1 MAMRRRRRFRRVPRL
16 KGQTLNRM
24 IPNII
29 TVCAL
34 AAGLTAVR
42 FAIGGEWKFAVIA
55 ILTAGVLDAL
65 DGRMARLLKSTSEF
79 GAQLDSLSD
88 VIAFGVAPA
97 FVVYLWVLQGSG
109 DYGWVAALFFTVCCA
124 LRLAR
129 FNIATGSLPPYAY
142 NYFTGIPAPAGGCM
156 ATLPIVLSFQ
166 FGVGVVDQPLLVGGW
181 LVLVAGFMVSRLPSF
196 SFKKLKVPHGYVL
209 PVLAGVG
216 LVVAALV
223 TRPWF
228 TLSGIAFLYI
238 ASIPFAIWSYKKLS
252 LEAAHI
258 HADETVL
265 AEGKPGE
272 GKGAATNAV
281 KDDGGGPVAQDK
293 AGGNKG

>member
-1 MAMRRRRRFRRVPRL
+1 MVLRRKRRFRRVPRL
-16 KGQTLNRM
+16 KGQTINRM

-42 FAIGGEWKFAVIA
+42 YAIAGEWKFAVIA

-65 DGRMARLLKSTSEF
+65 DGRMARLLKSASEF

-129 FNIATGSLPPYAY
+129 FNITSDSPPYAY
-142 NYFTGIPAPAGGCM
+142 NYFTGMPAPAAACM
-156 ATLPIVLSFQ
+156 AILPMVLSFQ
-166 FGVGVVDQPLLVGGW
+166 FGDVVTAYPILVGVW
-181 LVLVAGFMVSRLPSF
+181 LVLVAGFMVSRLPTY
-196 SFKKLKVPHGYVL
+196 SFKRLKVPHGYVL
-209 PVLAGVG
+209 PVLAGAG
-216 LVVAALV
+216 LVVAALA
-223 TRPWF
+223 TNPWL
-228 TLSGIAFLYI
+228 TLSIIAGVYL
-238 ASIPFAIWSYKKLS
+238 ATIPFAIWTYRRLAA
-252 LEAAHI
+252 EAAHL
-258 HADETVL
+258 HAKDIE
-265 AEGKPGE
+265 AD
-272 GKGAATNAV
+272 NA
-281 KDDGGGPVAQDK
+281 DGNSENPIPLHKVP
-293 AGGNKG
+293 